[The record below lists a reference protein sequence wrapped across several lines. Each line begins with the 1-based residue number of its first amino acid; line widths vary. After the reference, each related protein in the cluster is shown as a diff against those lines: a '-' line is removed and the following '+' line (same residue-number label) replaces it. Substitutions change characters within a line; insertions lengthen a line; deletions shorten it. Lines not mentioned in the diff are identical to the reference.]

1 MRMLIQVSIPVEAGN
16 TTISNGNLMAVVQKF
31 IADHKPEA
39 AYFLADEV
47 GNRSCIMVVDMKE
60 ASEIPAL
67 AEPWF
72 LGLNAQF
79 KIQPVMTPQDLAAAV
94 PAIERAVKATP
105 RP

>member
-16 TTISNGNLMAVVQKF
+16 TTISNGNLVSVVQKF

-47 GNRSCIMVVDMKE
+47 GNRSAIMVVDMKD

-79 KIQPVMTPQDLAAAV
+79 KIQPVMTPQDLAAAG
-94 PAIERAVKATP
+94 PAIERAVKETP
-105 RP
+105 RA